1 MMNISIKQFRAFL
14 ALYKYKNFTRA
25 AQSVF
30 LSQPA
35 FSTLIFSLEKEI
47 GLSLFYRDTKSVR
60 LTADGEMFYKIA
72 NNVMDVFNHSIENL
86 KNYTESQQRQV
97 NIATL
102 PSIAAQWLPQI
113 TEQFRIKY
121 PDIHFDIKDM
131 QTSNCIDLIKE
142 GVIDLA
148 ICGVNMNEPGIE
160 TIKLFSDHYYVVFNI
175 NHPLAKKENITLD
188 DVQNSKLIKF
198 AKTTSIYQS
207 LYENLTLDNDD
218 YIEVKQLS
226 TLFGLLLSNQ
236 GITLLP
242 ELTLYLFRHNDI
254 IIKPVLWNDLKRDIY
269 LIKHKDKMLTKS
281 SAFFINFILDSLNI
295 ENTFKKYN

>member
-1 MMNISIKQFRAFL
+1 MNLSIKQFRAFL

-47 GLSLFYRDTKSVR
+47 GLSLFYRDTKSVS
-60 LTADGEMFYKIA
+60 LTADGEMFYHIA
-72 NNVMDVFNHSIENL
+72 NNVMDVFNQSIENL
-86 KNYTESQQRQV
+86 KNYTESQQRQIS
-97 NIATL
+97 IATL

-121 PDIHFDIKDM
+121 PDVHFDIKDM

-142 GVIDLA
+142 GAIDLA
-148 ICGVNMNEPGIE
+148 ISGVNSNESGIE
-160 TIKLFSDHYYVVFNI
+160 AIKLFSDHYYIVCNI

-188 DVQNSKLIKF
+188 DIKNSKLIKF
-198 AKTTSIYQS
+198 ANTTSIYQS
-207 LYENLTLDNDD
+207 LYENLNLDNEH

-226 TLFGLLLSNQ
+226 TLFGLLLSNK

-242 ELTLYLFRHNDI
+242 ELTLYLFRHDNI
-254 IIKPVLWNDLKRDIY
+254 VIKPVLWDDLKRDIY
-269 LIKHKDKMLTKS
+269 LIKHKDKILTQS
-281 SAFFINFILDSLNI
+281 SEYFINFILENLKI
-295 ENTFKKYN
+295 ENTFKKNN